1 MDISVRDQ
9 VFGGDNRAWLGS
21 QHGTESNRSITLD
34 VSTFT
39 EATPYPDGFIPSGIV
54 LGEITATGLFGP
66 FDPNAEDGRDT
77 AAGHLFNSI
86 PVSAGAT
93 NLGAP
98 LLDHGAVVE
107 SKLPAASGLDA
118 TAKADLAGQIR
129 YR

>member
-39 EATPYPDGFIPSGIV
+39 EATHYPDGFIPSGTV
-54 LGEITATGLFGP
+54 LGEIEATGLFGP
-66 FDPNAEDGRDT
+66 FDPNAVDGRDT

-86 PVSAGAT
+86 PVSADAT

>member
-1 MDISVRDQ
+1 MDLTVRDE
-9 VFGGDNRAWLGS
+9 VFGSENRAWLGS

-34 VSTFT
+34 AAAFT
-39 EATPYPDGFIPSGIV
+39 AATHYPEGFIPSGIV
-54 LGEITATGLFGP
+54 LAEITSSGFYGP
-66 FDPNAEDGRDT
+66 YDPEAIDGRDT

>member
-9 VFGGDNRAWLGS
+9 VFGSENRAWLGS

-39 EATPYPDGFIPSGIV
+39 EATHYPDGFIPSGIV

>member
-9 VFGGDNRAWLGS
+9 VFGSENRAWLGS

-39 EATPYPDGFIPSGIV
+39 EATHYPDGFIPSGTV
-54 LGEITATGLFGP
+54 LAEITATGLFGP

>member
-9 VFGGDNRAWLGS
+9 VFGSENRAWLGS

-39 EATPYPDGFIPSGIV
+39 EATHYPDGFIPSGIV
-54 LGEITATGLFGP
+54 LGEIEATGLFGP
-66 FDPNAEDGRDT
+66 FDPNAVDGRDT

-86 PVSAGAT
+86 PVSADAT
-93 NLGAP
+93 NIGAP

>member
-1 MDISVRDQ
+1 MDLSVRDQ
-9 VFGGDNRAWLGS
+9 VFGSENRAWLGS

-39 EATPYPDGFIPSGIV
+39 EATHYPDGFIPSGTV
-54 LGEITATGLFGP
+54 LGEIEATGLFGP
-66 FDPNAEDGRDT
+66 FDPNAVDGRDT

-86 PVSAGAT
+86 PVSADAT